1 MKYIFLI
8 LLVFTV
14 FFFFTTQEEKIIT
27 IGEEAITVAIAD
39 THKKRVIGL
48 SGKEEQSMLFIFPQL
63 DYYGIWMKDM
73 LFSLDIIWID
83 ESFMVVHVE
92 RNISPDT
99 YPEIFTPER
108 KALYVLEVPTGS
120 LTVVIGDIVA
130 I

>member
-120 LTVVIGDIVA
+120 LTVAIGDIVA